1 MTKNIHFIKDGDN
14 YEVQSWKDAQGYD
27 WDTLGALEF
36 DDDQGAWVFWQA
48 ESGQGVTYFDSLE
61 DTEETLKDELNN

>member
-1 MTKNIHFIKDGDN
+1 MFKNIHFVEDGDT

-27 WDTLGALEF
+27 WDTLGTLEF
-36 DDDQGAWVFWQA
+36 DAGQGAWIFWQA
-48 ESGQGVTYFDSLE
+48 ESDQGVTYFDSLE